1 MMRPLRVGLFIT
13 VFAAGT
19 FFCEAFGWLGSGEA
33 WLVSGF
39 IAALVLFCVP
49 EPGTMRDPRLLIF
62 LLAYVI
68 VGYGIFFKL
77 QSWLATFVSSG
88 LAQVFCML
96 LFVALGFLLIVLLI
110 LTGPNSRTDNAQ

>member
-1 MMRPLRVGLFIT
+1 MMRSLRVGLFIT

-19 FFCEAFGWLGSGEA
+19 FFCEAFGWLGSGKA
-33 WLVSGF
+33 WLASGF

-49 EPGTMRDPRLLIF
+49 EPGTRRDPRLLIF

-77 QSWLATFVSSG
+77 QSWLATVVSRRV
-88 LAQVFCML
+88 AQLFCML
-96 LFVALGFLLIVLLI
+96 LFLALGFLLTGVLFLAR
-110 LTGPNSRTDNAQ
+110 PKFANR